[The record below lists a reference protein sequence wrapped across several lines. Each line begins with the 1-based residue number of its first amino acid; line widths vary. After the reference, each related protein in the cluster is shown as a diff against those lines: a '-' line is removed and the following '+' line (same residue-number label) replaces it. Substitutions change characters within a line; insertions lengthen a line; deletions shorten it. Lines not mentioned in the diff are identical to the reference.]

1 MPLRLTGAVIA
12 ALCLTVPAHAQDCLS
27 RPSIQPKIFVLI
39 NPLAEVLTSVAT
51 GKDDTDEA
59 MSRLA
64 EMQRLVREWTAAPP
78 GVDGCRKRVK

>member
-12 ALCLTVPAHAQDCLS
+12 ALCLSAPAQAECLS
-27 RPSIQPKIFVLI
+27 RPSLQPKIFVQI
-39 NPLAEVLTSVAT
+39 NPLAEVLTSIAT

-59 MSRLA
+59 MTRLS
-64 EMQRLVREWTAAPP
+64 EMQRLIREWTVAPP